1 MYPNQEMTM
10 HNAKLVIV
18 LSLFSEVSLRD
29 QEQMNAINARKMV
42 QLLNGVKLQRQ
53 PKKNHAKEHLIL
65 LHTIKDNAIF
75 LEVKMMIITSYAI
88 YGSLIL
94 NVTVILGL
102 I

>member
-1 MYPNQEMTM
+1 MYQNQEMTM